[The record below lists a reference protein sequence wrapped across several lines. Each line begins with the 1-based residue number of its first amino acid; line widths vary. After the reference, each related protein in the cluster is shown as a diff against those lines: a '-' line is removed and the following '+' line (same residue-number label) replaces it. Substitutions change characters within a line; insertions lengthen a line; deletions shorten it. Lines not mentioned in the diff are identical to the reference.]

1 MAPANA
7 RSRYQS
13 FGHADRRLGAGIAV
27 SVLLHVLLLSLQF
40 GLPAW
45 DPAGSGTL
53 TVSLIPAPSSPPA
66 PPAPPAPP
74 VSPAPLST
82 RAPASQLSAPYLPA
96 PSPEPAPGGLRLLDP
111 ARPQPAA
118 LNAVRAKPN
127 QRQRPRARSRPAL
140 ANRLAKPVPSPVIA
154 ALPRAGSEFTVPL
167 PDIEAGTG
175 AGPAHAG
182 LETGD
187 ADVPLAVPPVV
198 PPFVLPEVPQVPDP
212 ASSGQAAPARETAE
226 LAGAESLRLA
236 AQVEQ
241 EAQRQAHES
250 ERLAAERADQE
261 RRAREQL
268 AFEQARQQA
277 DALRLTEERRLLQL
291 AELQRDEKARAEK
304 EGEEK
309 EREEVREENEL
320 ARRGDEERQRVARE
334 EAQRLHAEEA
344 RRQLAQ
350 QLVQRQRE
358 DALRLAR
365 EQAEHRA
372 AEDAARARTALAAPG
387 RHEAAGAAAG
397 AGNAA
402 GPGAVAGAGGRAG
415 AAPADLPGGAFGSRA
430 REMLRGVAIPGIV
443 APPVP
448 PQGPAD
454 GRRVLADGAERD
466 VPLRLYV
473 ASVRQKLERNAVLGG
488 ARFASRELRID
499 PLVSLSLR
507 SDGSVDDVTIVRSS
521 GRPDMDEAVRRFVR
535 LNARYSAFPP
545 NVAARF
551 DIIEI
556 RRVWTFADGLKLL
569 EELH

>member
-1 MAPANA
+1 M
-7 RSRYQS
+7 
-13 FGHADRRLGAGIAV
+13 
-27 SVLLHVLLLSLQF
+27 
-40 GLPAW
+40 
-45 DPAGSGTL
+45 
-53 TVSLIPAPSSPPA
+53 
-66 PPAPPAPP
+66 
-74 VSPAPLST
+74 
-82 RAPASQLSAPYLPA
+82 
-96 PSPEPAPGGLRLLDP
+96 
-111 ARPQPAA
+111 
-118 LNAVRAKPN
+118 
-127 QRQRPRARSRPAL
+127 
-140 ANRLAKPVPSPVIA
+140 
-154 ALPRAGSEFTVPL
+154 PL

-175 AGPAHAG
+175 PGPALAG
-182 LETGD
+182 VETGD
-187 ADVPLAVPPVV
+187 ADVPPAVPTL
-198 PPFVLPEVPQVPDP
+198 VLPEVPPVPDP
-212 ASSGQAAPARETAE
+212 ASSRQAAPARQTAE
-226 LAGAESLRLA
+226 LAEAESLRLA
-236 AQVEQ
+236 AQMEQ

-250 ERLAAERADQE
+250 ERLAAERADQD

-277 DALRLTEERRLLQL
+277 DALRLVEERRLLQL

-304 EGEEK
+304 EGEES
-309 EREEVREENEL
+309 EL
-320 ARRGDEERQRVARE
+320 ARRADEERQRMARE
-334 EAQRLHAEEA
+334 EAQRRHAEEA
-344 RRQLAQ
+344 RQQLAQ

-365 EQAEHRA
+365 EQTEHRA
-372 AEDAARARTALAAPG
+372 AEDAARARTALAVPG
-387 RHEAAGAAAG
+387 RHEAAAAG
-397 AGNAA
+397 AGAAAAASNAP

-415 AAPADLPGGAFGSRA
+415 AAPGDLPAGAFGSRA

-448 PQGPAD
+448 PQGLAD

-507 SDGSVDDVTIVRSS
+507 SDGSVEDVTIVRSS

-569 EELH
+569 EELR

>member
-1 MAPANA
+1 M
-7 RSRYQS
+7 
-13 FGHADRRLGAGIAV
+13 
-27 SVLLHVLLLSLQF
+27 
-40 GLPAW
+40 
-45 DPAGSGTL
+45 
-53 TVSLIPAPSSPPA
+53 
-66 PPAPPAPP
+66 
-74 VSPAPLST
+74 
-82 RAPASQLSAPYLPA
+82 
-96 PSPEPAPGGLRLLDP
+96 
-111 ARPQPAA
+111 
-118 LNAVRAKPN
+118 
-127 QRQRPRARSRPAL
+127 
-140 ANRLAKPVPSPVIA
+140 
-154 ALPRAGSEFTVPL
+154 PL

-175 AGPAHAG
+175 PGPALAG
-182 LETGD
+182 VETGD
-187 ADVPLAVPPVV
+187 ADVPPAVPPL
-198 PPFVLPEVPQVPDP
+198 VLPEVPPVPDP
-212 ASSGQAAPARETAE
+212 ASSRQAAPAQVTAE
-226 LAGAESLRLA
+226 LAEAESLRLA

-250 ERLAAERADQE
+250 DRLAAERADQD

-277 DALRLTEERRLLQL
+277 DALRLVDERRLLQL

-304 EGEEK
+304 EGEES
-309 EREEVREENEL
+309 EL
-320 ARRGDEERQRVARE
+320 ARRADEERQRMARE
-334 EAQRLHAEEA
+334 EAQRRHAEEA

-372 AEDAARARTALAAPG
+372 AEDAARARTALAVPG
-387 RHEAAGAAAG
+387 RHEAAAADADADAGAAA
-397 AGNAA
+397 AAAPAPGNAP

-415 AAPADLPGGAFGSRA
+415 AAPGDLPAGAFGSRA

-448 PQGPAD
+448 PQGLAD

-507 SDGSVDDVTIVRSS
+507 SDGSVEDVTIVRSS

-556 RRVWTFADGLKLL
+556 RRVWIFADGLKLL
-569 EELH
+569 EELR